1 MPAATPPA
9 ERLLNLV
16 IALLNTPSRM
26 TKEQIRS
33 SVVGYDS
40 ESTDAFERMF
50 ERDKDSLRELGIPVL
65 TVQADGP
72 ADEIGYRIDPESYS
86 LGDVELSPAELAV
99 LSLASG
105 FWRDAALSRD
115 ANRALTKLRAVA
127 EGSAADDLTA
137 GLLPRVQPAG
147 PGLSVLLDAVLER
160 RAVRFTYRA
169 ASTGEVT
176 EREVE
181 PWQVRTEG
189 AGWYLT
195 GLDRGRGEPRSFRLN
210 RILSVVRAVGPAGAF
225 EIPPEAVSRS
235 ARATEPAPVPREAVL
250 AVVPERA
257 GALRARSLSP
267 RAADVDLVPDRD
279 VVRVPFASAMEL
291 GYEIA
296 GYGPAVLV
304 LDPPE
309 LRDVVIA
316 RLRDAAG
323 LAGPDLSGGD
333 RG

>member
-1 MPAATPPA
+1 MGPVPAATPPA

-16 IALLNTPSRM
+16 IALLNTPTRM
-26 TKEQIRS
+26 TKEQVRR

-40 ESTDAFERMF
+40 ETTEAFERMF
-50 ERDKDSLRELGIPVL
+50 ERDKDALRELGIPIV
-65 TVQADGP
+65 TVQPDGP
-72 ADEIGYRIDPESYS
+72 ADEIGYRIDPESYT
-86 LGDVELSPAELAV
+86 LGDIELSPAELAV

-127 EGSAADDLTA
+127 EGSPADDLAA

-147 PGLSVLLDAVLER
+147 PGLPVLLDAVLER

-169 ASTGEVT
+169 AYTGEVT

-189 AGWYLT
+189 AGWYLR
-195 GLDRGRGEPRSFRLN
+195 GFDRGRGGPRSFRLN
-210 RILSVVRAVGPAGAF
+210 RILSPVRPVGPAAAY
-225 EIPPEAVSRS
+225 EIPADALEQGSD
-235 ARATEPAPVPREAVL
+235 EPAPPVREAVL
-250 AVVPERA
+250 AVLPERA
-257 GALRARSLSP
+257 GALRARALAP
-267 RAADVDLVPDRD
+267 RAADAELFEDRD
-279 VVRVPFASAMEL
+279 VVRVPFRSAMEL

-296 GYGPAVLV
+296 GYGAAVLV

-309 LRDVVIA
+309 LREVVVS
-316 RLRDAAG
+316 RLRAAAA
-323 LAGPDLSGGD
+323 LEEVA

>member
-1 MPAATPPA
+1 MPDETPPA

-16 IALLNTPSRM
+16 IALLNTSSRM
-26 TKEQIRS
+26 TKEQVRS

-40 ESTDAFERMF
+40 ESTEAFERMF
-50 ERDKDSLRELGIPVL
+50 ERDKDALRELGIPVL
-65 TVQADGP
+65 TVQAHGY
-72 ADEIGYRIDPESYS
+72 ADEVGYRIDPESYS
-86 LGDVELSPAELAV
+86 LGDIELSPAELAV

-127 EGSAADDLTA
+127 DGSAQDDLA
-137 GLLPRVQPAG
+137 ASLLPRVQPAG
-147 PGLSVLLDAVLER
+147 PGLPVLIDAVLDR
-160 RAVRFTYRA
+160 RAVKFTYRA
-169 ASTGEVT
+169 AYTGEVT

-195 GLDRGRGEPRSFRLN
+195 GLDRGRGEPRSYRLN
-210 RILSVVRAVGPAGAF
+210 RIQSIVRAIGEPDAF
-225 EIPPEAVSRS
+225 EIPPDAL
-235 ARATEPAPVPREAVL
+235 ARAGRQSGVAKAQREALL
-250 AVVPERA
+250 AVLPERA
-257 GALRARSLSP
+257 GALRARALTP
-267 RAADVDLVPDRD
+267 READATLVPDRD
-279 VVRVPFASAMEL
+279 VVRVPFTSATEL

-309 LRDVVIA
+309 LRDVVVG
-316 RLRDAAG
+316 RLRDAVA
-323 LAGPDLSGGD
+323 LGGD